1 MNRRQR
7 RFRFGCLLAGGL
19 LVLLHLVG
27 CSSAPLL
34 TRPVHTEP
42 TWFVRL
48 DTYQESEKS
57 KVPQYDHPA
66 EWNELELATIFS
78 RLLVQPEMGLLNRT
92 RAPVPVFTAEEI
104 SRMTPIL
111 RAAFQQAQ
119 ATEWV
124 SFVFLYPTGTNFDVA
139 SGAFFIV
146 NRRLHIV
153 IANNREVINQF
164 ATDIGLVRKNP
175 MRSMQGVH
183 GHLTFDPARFIV
195 ETTSNWSGGSNH
207 SASELVL
214 DYREIL
220 TLTTPFSTPAAAPMA
235 AALPSSG
242 MSQVS
247 CEGFTTGLAST
258 SGMTA
263 AERDLARE
271 NRDATAQMRKLE
283 SQIEILTR
291 RLNEQESVLLQLR
304 KDIDAIRSTKTRKDF
319 RSSP

>member
-1 MNRRQR
+1 M
-7 RFRFGCLLAGGL
+7 
-19 LVLLHLVG
+19 
-27 CSSAPLL
+27 
-34 TRPVHTEP
+34 TRPIHTEP

-57 KVPQYDHPA
+57 KALQYDHPA
-66 EWNELELATIFS
+66 EWNEAELATILS
-78 RLLVQPEMGLLNRT
+78 RLLVQPEMGLLDRK
-92 RAPVPVFTAEEI
+92 RPPVPVFTAEEI

-124 SFVFLYPTGTNFDVA
+124 SFVFVYPTGTNLEVT

-146 NRRLHIV
+146 HRRLHIA
-153 IANNREVINQF
+153 IANAREVINQF
-164 ATDIGLVRKNP
+164 ATDIGLVQKNP
-175 MRSMQGVH
+175 MRSIWGVH

-220 TLTTPFSTPAAAPMA
+220 TVTTPFSTLTAAPITA
-235 AALPSSG
+235 SSIG
-242 MSQVS
+242 SGASQAS
-247 CEGFTTGLAST
+247 REAST
-258 SGMTA
+258 PGPAFLNGGTS

-271 NRDATAQMRKLE
+271 NRDPTAQVRKLE
-283 SQIEILTR
+283 AQVETLTR

-304 KDIDAIRSTKTRKDF
+304 KDINAVQSSTTRKNS
-319 RSSP
+319 RPSP

>member
-1 MNRRQR
+1 MSVRQR
-7 RFRFGCLLAGGL
+7 HFKMGCFLAGVM
-19 LVLLHLVG
+19 LVLLQIVG
-27 CSSAPLL
+27 CSSAQLV

-57 KVPQYDHPA
+57 KALQYDHPA
-66 EWNELELATIFS
+66 EWNELELATILS
-78 RLLVQPEMGLLNRT
+78 RLLVQPERGLLDRT
-92 RAPVPVFTAEEI
+92 LPPVPVFSAEEI

-111 RAAFQQAQ
+111 RTAFQQAQ

-124 SFVFLYPTGTNFDVA
+124 SFVFLYPAGTNFDVT

-146 NRRLHIV
+146 NRRLHVV

-195 ETTSNWSGGSNH
+195 ETTSNWSGGSNN

-214 DYREIL
+214 DYREIHTMTTSFSSL
-220 TLTTPFSTPAAAPMA
+220 TAAPLTAPSTGSGASQTFREA
-235 AALPSSG
+235 A
-242 MSQVS
+242 
-247 CEGFTTGLAST
+247 TTGPAFFNGGT
-258 SGMTA
+258 S

-271 NRDATAQMRKLE
+271 NRDATAQVRKLE
-283 SQIEILTR
+283 AQVETLTR

-304 KDIDAIRSTKTRKDF
+304 KDINAVQLSTTRKNS
-319 RSSP
+319 RPSP

>member
-1 MNRRQR
+1 MKVRQW

-19 LVLLHLVG
+19 LVLLNLAG

-34 TRPVHTEP
+34 TRPIHTEP

-66 EWNELELATIFS
+66 EWNELELATILS
-78 RLLVQPEMGLLNRT
+78 RLLVQPEMGLLDRK
-92 RAPVPVFTAEEI
+92 RAPVPVFAAEEI

-124 SFVFLYPTGTNFDVA
+124 SFVFLYPTGTNLEVT

-146 NRRLHIV
+146 HRRLHIA
-153 IANNREVINQF
+153 IANAREVINQF
-164 ATDIGLVRKNP
+164 ATDIGLVQKNP
-175 MRSMQGVH
+175 MRSIWGVH

-220 TLTTPFSTPAAAPMA
+220 TVTTPFSSPAAAPMA
-235 AALPSSG
+235 AASIG
-242 MSQVS
+242 
-247 CEGFTTGLAST
+247 T
-258 SGMTA
+258 TA

-271 NRDATAQMRKLE
+271 NRDPTVQVRKLE
-283 SQIEILTR
+283 SQIETMTR
-291 RLNEQESVLLQLR
+291 RLNEQESAILQLR
-304 KDIDAIRSTKTRKDF
+304 KDINAVRSSKTRKNS
-319 RSSP
+319 RPSP

>member
-1 MNRRQR
+1 MSVRQR
-7 RFRFGCLLAGGL
+7 HFKMGCFLAGVM
-19 LVLLHLVG
+19 LVLLQIVG
-27 CSSAPLL
+27 CSSAQLV

-57 KVPQYDHPA
+57 KALQYDHPA
-66 EWNELELATIFS
+66 EWNELELATILS
-78 RLLVQPEMGLLNRT
+78 RLLVQPERGLLDRI
-92 RAPVPVFTAEEI
+92 RPPVPVFTAEEI

-119 ATEWV
+119 GTEWV
-124 SFVFLYPTGTNFDVA
+124 SFVFLYPTGTNLEVT

-146 NRRLHIV
+146 HRRLHIA
-153 IANNREVINQF
+153 IANVREVINQF
-164 ATDIGLVRKNP
+164 ATDIGLVQKNP
-175 MRSMQGVH
+175 LRSIWGVH

-195 ETTSNWSGGSNH
+195 ETTSNWSGGSNY

-220 TLTTPFSTPAAAPMA
+220 TVTTPFSTPAAAPMA
-235 AALPSSG
+235 AALPGSG

-247 CEGFTTGLAST
+247 REGFTTGLAST

-271 NRDATAQMRKLE
+271 NRDATAQVRKLE
-283 SQIEILTR
+283 AQVETLTR

-304 KDIDAIRSTKTRKDF
+304 KDITAVQSSTTRKNS
-319 RSSP
+319 RPSP

>member
-1 MNRRQR
+1 MNVRQQ

-27 CSSAPLL
+27 CSSAQLE
-34 TRPVHTEP
+34 TRPIHTEP
-42 TWFVRL
+42 NWFVQL
-48 DTYQESEKS
+48 DTYQEPEKS
-57 KVPQYDHPA
+57 KALQFDHPA
-66 EWNELELATIFS
+66 EWNELELATILS
-78 RLLVQPEMGLLNRT
+78 RLLVQPEMGLLDRT

-124 SFVFLYPTGTNFDVA
+124 SFVFLYPTGTNLEVT

-146 NRRLHIV
+146 NRRLHAV
-153 IANNREVINQF
+153 IANNRVVINQF

-175 MRSMQGVH
+175 MRSMWGIH

-214 DYREIL
+214 DYREIH
-220 TLTTPFSTPAAAPMA
+220 TVTTPFSSLTAAPITA
-235 AALPSSG
+235 PSTGSG
-242 MSQVS
+242 ASQTS
-247 CEGFTTGLAST
+247 REASTTGPASLN
-258 SGMTA
+258 GGRA
-263 AERDLARE
+263 GERDLAPE
-271 NRDATAQMRKLE
+271 NRDPTTQVRKLE
-283 SQIEILTR
+283 TQIETLTR

-304 KDIDAIRSTKTRKDF
+304 KDIDAVRSAKNRKDS
-319 RSSP
+319 RPSP